1 MPSVCAADGCTS
13 TGGRDDVLFHK
24 FPREK
29 KQADQWIAALK
40 RTDFKPS
47 KTTVICSKHFRDS
60 DYHRSL
66 SLMRVMGIPVKSA
79 RLRPGV
85 VPSIFDYEQS
95 ELHSLRTP
103 LSKGRKNQIGT
114 NEDDPAQT
122 EPCVHALETCG
133 LTCQP
138 CTDEARHVETEQQ
151 SPTAELRGL
160 SNPDDFAAELVREA
174 VLDLDCESGQAYDR
188 SSYTACEPGRVTDKS
203 VQVKLLTR
211 HEASQANGSRIL
223 STSATQT
230 EPHDVSSDSLSSV
243 SLHQPSSLASLQ
255 GRLHSCQQCTTATSD
270 QSTMNKHI
278 QKCLDDPRKCHL
290 CPAVFAHNS
299 KLVTHVR
306 THTGERP
313 FSCVHCSASFSRKD
327 ILRDHLRTHTG
338 ERPFACVHCNA
349 SFSRKSGLVEHIR
362 SHTGERPFS
371 CVHCN
376 ASFSRKDILRDHLR
390 THTGERPFACIH
402 CNASFSRKSGL
413 VEHIRSHTGERPFA
427 CVHCNA
433 SFSRKSILVAH
444 MRSHTIERPFSCSQ
458 CDASFMQQSHFA
470 RHILNHTRERPFSC
484 VYCNASFMMKA
495 HLVEH
500 TRIHTGE
507 RPFSCVQCNASF
519 SRRNC
524 LLGHIRIHTGLR
536 PYSCVHCKA
545 SFSRKDHLRD
555 HVSSRHKNRN
565 S

>member
-1 MPSVCAADGCTS
+1 MIAMSVNNRSTGSHCAVCGCTNNY
-13 TGGRDDVLFHK
+13 R
-24 FPREK
+24 
-29 KQADQWIAALK
+29 K
-40 RTDFKPS
+40 RKLLS
-47 KTTVICSKHFRDS
+47 KTICDVHQQTRGVCGCGLFKL
-60 DYHRSL
+60 HRFPVDKEQRRLWLVSL
-66 SLMRVMGIPVKSA
+66 NRKNF
-79 RLRPGV
+79 
-85 VPSIFDYEQS
+85 VPSECSRVCSQHFSYGERSAVSPIPTLNLGYE
-95 ELHSLRTP
+95 
-103 LSKGRKNQIGT
+103 RKIGT